1 MSLSATRF
9 ALALALALGASSLAL
24 AQGERPLPPWDRPV
38 SQVEARRVVG
48 QVQQLVESSSQRD
61 GRPALAALGDESWL
75 VRQVAVI
82 RLSVLEL
89 DPATCEE
96 LRKQSGPG
104 SEPLPQVDPLRKKAA
119 AHVAT
124 IQPDPQAP
132 AEEID
137 ELEAARLV
145 CAVLSEQLSRKATPA
160 AQRLRLVQ
168 EGLSYRHAL
177 KRKDRPWIGR
187 QLLAWTD
194 QAQALADL
202 GFKTAKQAAADGG
215 LKLGEWYVDNRA
227 YLYWHPSER
236 RFRLDLAARK
246 AKTPS
251 AEFREQ
257 TPWGEDEGPNERRE
271 SPSR

>member
-1 MSLSATRF
+1 MSRSLLV
-9 ALALALALGASSLAL
+9 ALALVLGAGTLAV

-38 SQVEARRVVG
+38 RQVEARRVVG
-48 QVQQLVESSSQRD
+48 MIQQLVETSSQRD
-61 GRPALAALGDESWL
+61 GRPALAALGDENWL
-75 VRQVAVI
+75 IRQVAVI

-89 DPATCEE
+89 DAATCEG

-104 SEPLPQVDPLRKKAA
+104 SKPLPQVDPLRKAAA
-119 AHVAT
+119 AHIAT

-137 ELEAARLV
+137 ELEAVRLV
-145 CAVLSEQLSRKATPA
+145 CAVLSDQMSRKSASDD
-160 AQRLRLVQ
+160 LRRQLLQ
-168 EGLSYRHAL
+168 QGLSYRHAL

-202 GFKTAKQAAADGG
+202 KFESAKKAAADGG
-215 LKLGEWYVDNRA
+215 LKVGEWYVENRD
-227 YLYWHPSER
+227 YLYWQPSER
-236 RFRLDLAARK
+236 RFRLDAAARK

-251 AEFREQ
+251 AEFRKK
-257 TPWGEDEGPNERRE
+257 TPWGKDEGPNKRVDR
-271 SPSR
+271 PSR

>member
-1 MSLSATRF
+1 VSRSLLV
-9 ALALALALGASSLAL
+9 ALALVLGAGTLAV

-38 SQVEARRVVG
+38 RQVEARRVVG
-48 QVQQLVESSSQRD
+48 MIQQLVESSSQRD

-75 VRQVAVI
+75 IRQVAVI

-89 DPATCEE
+89 DAATCEG
-96 LRKQSGPG
+96 LRKQSAPG
-104 SEPLPQVDPLRKKAA
+104 SKPLPKVDPLRKKAA
-119 AHVAT
+119 AHIAT

-137 ELEAARLV
+137 ELEAVRLV
-145 CAVLSEQLSRKATPA
+145 CAVLSDQIGRKNTPDA
-160 AQRLRLVQ
+160 RRRELL
-168 EGLSYRHAL
+168 EHGLSFRHAL

-202 GFKTAKQAAADGG
+202 GFKTAKKAAADGG
-215 LKLGEWYVDNRA
+215 LKLGAWYVDNRD
-227 YLYWHPSER
+227 YLYWQPSER
-236 RFRLDLAARK
+236 RFRLDDAARK

-251 AEFREQ
+251 AKFREQ
-257 TPWGEDEGPNERRE
+257 TPWGEGEGPNKQVDR
-271 SPSR
+271 PSR